1 MVQVVL
7 VVAIANLCLG
17 YGLAIYLHDL
27 RRPRERARTIDTSPR
42 AEDSPEQP
50 AGPPGSAAA
59 PVAAAAARQVDE
71 IPHEWLE
78 TLEGVAQS
86 NSFAAAGLR
95 VFKLDVARYRAELEE
110 IDYDIRQ
117 CAESPAPEKLR
128 RCVARL
134 SLVNEPWLLCQREA
148 ATNLQ
153 TLHDKAPPFGGLAKR
168 LDYALMLQAAQI
180 ETTAG
185 NLRRLGPSPDPR
197 ACCGPLVNEVAK
209 LIELCHL
216 LRDRIQES
224 LVAVLRHEDRLSA
237 LSPGALTDSL
247 TRLYNRFAL
256 QQTLDE
262 WQRHSGAKKH
272 PASLGI
278 VDLDNLRKINEAHGP
293 LVGDRLI
300 GAVAQVIQELTR
312 RSRSVDRAFRFS
324 GGSMALLVPD
334 ADPQQATAAL
344 ERVRQAVEGFTFE
357 LAHQQIPARVSC
369 AVIELAASETVDALL
384 VRLLATLRAAKTAGR
399 NRTFFDAGQGAVQ
412 ASTAPLA
419 IPSRT
424 FRLDIDLAP
433 VIQGVAPLRVH
444 PVPTA

>member
-1 MVQVVL
+1 MVQFVL
-7 VVAIANLCLG
+7 VVAIVNLCLG

-27 RRPRERARTIDTSPR
+27 RRPKDRRPAFDLLPR
-42 AEDSPEQP
+42 AGTEHEAMVSPP
-50 AGPPGSAAA
+50 NAIP
-59 PVAAAAARQVDE
+59 AAAARQVDE
-71 IPHEWLE
+71 IAHEWLE

-86 NSFAAAGLR
+86 NAFAAAGLR

-117 CAESPAPEKLR
+117 CAASPSPERLR

-134 SLVNEPWLLCQREA
+134 ALVNEPWLMCQREA
-148 ATNLQ
+148 GVNLQ
-153 TLHDKAPPFGGLAKR
+153 TLQDKAPPFGGLAKR
-168 LDYALMLQAAQI
+168 LDYVLMLQAAQI

-185 NLRRLGPSPDPR
+185 NLRRLGPAPDPK
-197 ACCGPLVNEVAK
+197 ACCGPLLTEVAK

-247 TRLYNRFAL
+247 TRLYNRFAM
-256 QQTLDE
+256 QHALDE
-262 WQRHSGAKKH
+262 WQRQSAAKKQL
-272 PASLGI
+272 ASLGI
-278 VDLDNLRKINEAHGP
+278 VDVDGLRQVNEAHGP

-300 GAVAQVIQELTR
+300 GAVAQIIQDLTR
-312 RSRSVDRAFRFS
+312 RSRSVDRVFRFN
-324 GGSMALLVPD
+324 GGSISLLMPD
-334 ADPQQATAAL
+334 ADPQQGATAL

-357 LAHQQIPARVSC
+357 LSHRQVPVRVTC
-369 AVIELAASETVDALL
+369 AAIELVGNEAIDALL

-399 NRTFFDAGQGAVQ
+399 NRTLLDAGQGTVPAQ
-412 ASTAPLA
+412 AAPLD

-424 FRLDIDLAP
+424 FRLDVDLAP
-433 VIQGVAPLRVH
+433 VIQGVAPARASQA
-444 PVPTA
+444 PSA